1 MPTFDVTEV
10 FRKELASLE
19 QLERARFQNAV
30 AAFVEDLRNKRG
42 FRPGLRVRGVKGA
55 AGVYEMTWAP
65 DGRATFEHGQ
75 ECGQVSR
82 TSCGAESARTTSCVV
97 LRAPFRGVA
106 LGAKSVRRKNFRKV
120 SQHPRP
126 RGVLGPRMSV
136 LPGGLGS

>member
-1 MPTFDVTEV
+1 VPTFDVTEV

-75 ECGQVSR
+75 ELRSGQPNIVWR
-82 TSCGAESARTTSCVV
+82 RVGTHDI
-97 LRAPFRGVA
+97 LR
-106 LGAKSVRRKNFRKV
+106 
-120 SQHPRP
+120 RP
-126 RGVLGPRMSV
+126 
-136 LPGGLGS
+136 